1 LALADAGRYAEC
13 WNQTSSLSKS
23 GIQTSSLFI
32 PGGSEQQWQSS
43 FAAFQADLGR
53 AVARSLKSK
62 QYAEELPYE
71 PEGEYVVLKYETSFE
86 RKGNGVETV
95 ILMKEEDG
103 AWRVSRYTVVLG
115 WRSIQQSGYKP
126 WSARAPISSAWC
138 LEGGRTRL
146 QVDRDLKDLTCP
158 L

>member
-1 LALADAGRYAEC
+1 MQIDQAAEQAAIAAAEKWLALADAGRYAEC

-115 WRSIQQSGYKP
+115 WRSIQQSGY
-126 WSARAPISSAWC
+126 
-138 LEGGRTRL
+138 
-146 QVDRDLKDLTCP
+146 
-158 L
+158 